1 MRTQRKALMTARSI
15 YMNFALKL
23 REQGLGSET
32 AIVIGSGI
40 LNALGIRESKDIDLV
55 VTPEEY
61 VRLSSRVQ
69 FKKEEYRGRVLLRD
83 DLFEIGTEWGVLG
96 KNLSFGDL
104 LTDTCVIDGVR
115 YITPEFLL
123 SVKQSWE
130 KAGEARE
137 KDLADIALIE
147 AHLARGST

>member
-1 MRTQRKALMTARSI
+1 MNILNSLSGLAL
-15 YMNFALKL
+15 
-23 REQGLGSET
+23 GPET

-61 VRLSSRVQ
+61 ARLGALTR
-69 FKKEEYRGRVLLRD
+69 FAKEEYQGRILLRD

-96 KNLSFGDL
+96 SDRSFKDL
-104 LTDTCVIDGVR
+104 LADTCVIDGVR
-115 YITPEFLL
+115 YVTPEFLL
-123 SVKQSWE
+123 SVKRSWN
-130 KAGEARE
+130 KAGSARE

-147 AHLARGST
+147 AHLAKASA